1 MYNWQKIKEEVRQK
15 THELWNLPAID
26 MRPVWRALAYRNYA
40 DQPEPIVRAMAL
52 KRVLMEDKLFIYNG
66 DILCGSHFGWYN
78 SQLPDG
84 INEDKYQK
92 LLSEHHLRGQ
102 RDFWAGWDH
111 TLADYP
117 TLISIGISGYI
128 AKAKDS
134 MLQHTS
140 SKEQTTLQAM
150 IITLEAFSS
159 YILRW
164 ADAVDSNGNKIAASV
179 ARNIALKPPETF
191 HEAVQL
197 VYFTHLVFESEGRG
211 AMALGR
217 IDQYLYRFFKNDLD
231 ENRITRNEALNI
243 ICHLWVKLE
252 ENGGIQNICIGG
264 VTPDGDDATN
274 ELSYICL
281 EATKLV
287 QSPSTNL
294 SARLHDNT
302 PEEFYRACFDV
313 IKTGVGFPAIFNDHV
328 LIPGLL
334 EIGIPIEIA
343 RDHCMVG
350 CIETMLAGRQQAW
363 SDSRY
368 NMPLHLM
375 NSLHKIKGQKNITFD
390 LIMKTFITEMQISIA
405 DHCSNYNEYVAGF
418 PPDKYPDPFL
428 SALTRDCI
436 NRALDINDGGAEYRR
451 MHGIAVMGLATTSDS
466 LAAIKKTVFGDKRFT
481 FDEVMNAIDNDFQNN
496 EQMRLALI
504 NFAPK
509 YGNDENEVDDIASL
523 LVDWTSKECLK
534 HKTLDDGRFVSAMAA
549 NTSNI
554 PAGLEVGA
562 TPDGRHA
569 FTPLSDAASPY
580 FGRDINGP
588 TAFLN
593 SVAKPDYHRVLTGSV
608 VNMKFEPS
616 FFQGIEGE
624 KVFISLMQV
633 FVSKRIQELQFNFT
647 GDEILLE
654 AQKNPEM
661 HRNLVVRVSGFSS
674 YFTQL
679 SKEVQDDVI
688 RRRTHTLK

>member
-1 MYNWQKIKEEVRQK
+1 MNNWQIIKDNVRQK
-15 THELWNLPAID
+15 NHELWNTPAID
-26 MRPVWRALAYRNYA
+26 MRPIWRALAYRNYI
-40 DQPEPIVRAMAL
+40 DQPEPIVRALAF
-52 KRVLMEDKLFIYNG
+52 KRVLMEDKLYLYDG
-66 DILCGSHFGWYN
+66 DLLSGSHIGWF
-78 SQLPDG
+78 SHKLPDA
-84 INEDKYQK
+84 ISKDEYNI
-92 LLSEHHLRGQ
+92 LLTEHQLRGQ
-102 RDFWAGWDH
+102 RDFWAGSDH

-117 TLISIGISGYI
+117 TLLSIGISGYI
-128 AKAKDS
+128 NKANESLK
-134 MLQHTS
+134 LHTS
-140 SKEQTTLQAM
+140 QKEQICLQSM
-150 IITLEAFSS
+150 IITLDAFSA

-164 ADAVDSNGNKIAASV
+164 ADAVEFTNPTLAATT
-179 ARNIALKPPETF
+179 RNIVLNPPQTF

-197 VYFTHLVFESEGRG
+197 IYFTHLVFESEGRG

-217 IDQYLYRFFKNDLD
+217 IDQYLYPFYINDLSKKRI
-231 ENRITRNEALNI
+231 NRQDAVDI

-294 SARLHDNT
+294 SARLHDDS

-313 IKTGVGFPAIFNDHV
+313 IRTGVGFPAIFNDHV

-368 NMPLHLM
+368 NMPLFLM
-375 NSLHKIKGQKNITFD
+375 NALHKLKGQTSITFD
-390 LIMKTFITEMQISIA
+390 LIMKTFMDEMRISIT
-405 DHCSNYNEYVAGF
+405 DHCSNYNDYIAGF

-436 NRALDINDGGAEYRR
+436 GRALDINNGGAEYRR
-451 MHGIAVMGLATTSDS
+451 MHGIAIMGLATTSDS
-466 LAAIKKTVFGDKRFT
+466 LAAIKKMVFDNKLFT
-481 FDEVMNAIDNDFQNN
+481 FDEIMDAIDNDFQNN
-496 EQMRLALI
+496 EQMRLSLI

-509 YGNDENEVDDIASL
+509 YGNDENDVDDIASL
-523 LVDWTSKECLK
+523 LVDWTSKECLT
-534 HKTLDDGRFVSAMAA
+534 HYTLDDGRFVSAMAA

-593 SVAKPDYHRVLTGSV
+593 SIAKPDYHRVLTGSV
-608 VNMKFEPS
+608 VNMKFDPT
-616 FFQGIEGE
+616 FFQGSEGE
-624 KVFISLMQV
+624 KVFISIMKV

-647 GDEILLE
+647 GNDILLE

-688 RRRTHTLK
+688 RRRAHSLL